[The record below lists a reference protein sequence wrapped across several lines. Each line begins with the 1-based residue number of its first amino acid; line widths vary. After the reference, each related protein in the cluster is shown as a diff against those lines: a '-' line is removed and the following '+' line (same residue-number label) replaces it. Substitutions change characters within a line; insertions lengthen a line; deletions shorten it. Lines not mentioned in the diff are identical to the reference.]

1 MLLFTAAFWS
11 LGMLPPFSVWLRLDQ
26 LLASAFSVGAVAE
39 PGWIGASV
47 SAVTAIVVSMLLPRL
62 RPILGFWVAL
72 GIALGI
78 TATGALIATGTGQ
91 FPTLS
96 CAAAIALG
104 AWVFGFLSNHWL
116 ETGPSTEES
125 ARTEARRMAA
135 QGMLVEAWTQY
146 QALEMD
152 RTLLPELYQL
162 GLSAERESPGL
173 AKMVFSRVATIDAD
187 FKDVREKL
195 GTHHPHH
202 QTSALQKPG
211 AEPRTPVRL
220 DSPATVR
227 LGRYEVLKE
236 IGRGAMGV
244 VYMGRDPKINRI
256 VAIKAIPLAEE
267 FDPEYLEEARERFF
281 REAETA
287 GRLNHTDIVTI
298 FDVGEDAE
306 LAFIAMEYLKG
317 QHLSDFTEPRNLLE
331 PGLAL
336 EIAAR
341 TADALHYAHRQNVV
355 HRDIKPANIM
365 YDFGSDSLKITDFGI
380 ARLTDASR
388 TRTGIVL
395 GTPSFMSPEQ
405 LEGKNVNGNTDLFAL
420 GVTLYQL
427 LTGQLPFRG
436 ASMTKLMFV
445 IANEPHQPVSELNP
459 VLPKT
464 LDRFFDLAL
473 AKGLEDRFES
483 GATMSRAIRA
493 CARELTA
500 TPAA

>member
-1 MLLFTAAFWS
+1 MSF
-11 LGMLPPFSVWLRLDQ
+11 
-26 LLASAFSVGAVAE
+26 
-39 PGWIGASV
+39 
-47 SAVTAIVVSMLLPRL
+47 LLPRL
-62 RPILGFWVAL
+62 RPVLAFWVAL
-72 GIALGI
+72 GSALGI
-78 TATGALIATGTGQ
+78 MATAGLMATGTGQ
-91 FPTLS
+91 WPTLS
-96 CAAAIALG
+96 CAAAIAIG
-104 AWVFGFLSNHWL
+104 AWVFCISSSRWL
-116 ETGPSTEES
+116 ESAPSIDES
-125 ARTEARRMAA
+125 GRTEARRLAA
-135 QGMLVEAWTQY
+135 RGLFQEAWEQY
-146 QALEMD
+146 QSTEID

-162 GLSAERESPGL
+162 GLSTEANDPALSRQI
-173 AKMVFSRVATIDAD
+173 FSRVATIDGD
-187 FKDVREKL
+187 YKDVRDKL
-195 GTHHPHH
+195 GTHHPHS
-202 QTSALQKPG
+202 QTSALKKPG

-267 FDPEYLEEARERFF
+267 FDAEYLEEARERFF

-298 FDVGEDAE
+298 FDVGEDAD

-317 QHLSDFTEPRNLLE
+317 QHLSDFTEPGNLLE
-331 PGLAL
+331 PGLAM
-336 EIAAR
+336 EMAAR

-365 YDFGSDSLKITDFGI
+365 YDFASDSLKITDFGI

-445 IANEPHQPVSELNP
+445 IANEPHEPVSRLKP
-459 VLPKT
+459 ALPASI
-464 LDRFFDLAL
+464 DEFFDRAL
-473 AKGLEDRFES
+473 AKGLDDRFES
-483 GATMSRAIRA
+483 GGAMARAIRA
-493 CARELTA
+493 CARQLAA